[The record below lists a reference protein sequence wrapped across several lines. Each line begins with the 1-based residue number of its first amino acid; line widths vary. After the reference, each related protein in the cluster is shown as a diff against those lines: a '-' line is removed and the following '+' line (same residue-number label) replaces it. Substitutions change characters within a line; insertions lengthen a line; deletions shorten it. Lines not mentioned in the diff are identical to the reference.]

1 MVMKLYSSLA
11 FASFARLATL
21 ASVGAFGSL
30 CAFGS
35 RGLRG
40 VLFCLLASCLFEQAD
55 AQQADAQQ
63 ADAKQA
69 DDSLSVLR
77 IQGGDTYRGKLA
89 ASQNPQQL
97 LWNCPSFLEPNWS
110 KSKIHP
116 VIQPKATRWER
127 TPFVPS

>member
-11 FASFARLATL
+11 FASFARLASF
-21 ASVGAFGSL
+21 ASL
-30 CAFGS
+30 GS
-35 RGLRG
+35 RGSLG
-40 VLFCLLASCLFEQAD
+40 SFCVLLCLLVACPVDQVD
-55 AQQADAQQ
+55 AQQQADAQQ

-97 LWNCPSFLEPNWS
+97 LWNCPSFLEPIAFPWDALQL
-110 KSKIHP
+110 
-116 VIQPKATRWER
+116 VQ
-127 TPFVPS
+127 V